1 MELERIVGFGGRDVG
16 FVQLDG
22 RAREGAFG
30 ISPLA
35 LHSFNR
41 AVSRKDYGRIVA
53 RLKMSLD
60 IWRFFRVGGAHCIG
74 GSFGGFEC
82 LGHCQ
87 RDVLAVIVNH
97 IVFERRP
104 ALFADAIEARGRG
117 RAKDLTNVP
126 AVENCSHPRHVLG
139 GRSVQREQLAIR
151 DGRFYG
157 NCIKHSG
164 KHKVGCVLR

>member
-16 FVQLDG
+16 FVELDG

-53 RLKMSLD
+53 RLKMSFD

-74 GSFGGFEC
+74 GSFGGFEGI
-82 LGHCQ
+82 GHCQ
-87 RDVLAVIVNH
+87 RNVLPVVTDHVI
-97 IVFERRP
+97 FEWWP
-104 ALFADAIEARGRG
+104 ALFADAIEAGRG
-117 RAKDLTNVP
+117 SRAKDLSNVP
-126 AVENCSHPRHVLG
+126 A
-139 GRSVQREQLAIR
+139 
-151 DGRFYG
+151 
-157 NCIKHSG
+157 
-164 KHKVGCVLR
+164 